1 MKNCKYGQY
10 DENSR
15 ASILKYSLLLLNKS
29 LRDLYQEEIEKLPE
43 EYLNPKAKGQIGT
56 LVEKLHFEYEP
67 NNRSEPD
74 FLEARLELKTT
85 PLKISRGSYVSKE
98 RLVLGMIDYQ
108 QIVNENFDT
117 SSFIKKNSA
126 LLLMFYLYEKDKIT
140 EQLFKLIKLWEIPED
155 DYEVIK
161 QDWETIYSKI
171 RSGKAEE
178 LSGGDTFY
186 LEAARK
192 GAGKG
197 KDLTEQP
204 FSNLMANRRAFAFK
218 SKYVNLIIKE
228 DGELE
233 NVLDSDF
240 INSKKTAEEY
250 IIQKFKPYLGKS
262 VSELENIFNL
272 SYSERKK
279 DKSSVISKA
288 ILGVPQSKKIAEFEK
303 ANIQMKTV
311 TLGNN
316 NLVKESMSFKRI
328 DYHKI
333 INEKWLN
340 SDFYNDVVDKKFF
353 FVIFK
358 DNEFGIRVLEKVLFW
373 NMPPEMREQARE
385 FWLDTRKKI
394 REGETSNFWKI
405 SDNKTF
411 HVRPKARDS
420 KDLTTLRD
428 GSQAPKLGYWINAKI
443 IEDIIR

>member
-1 MKNCKYGQY
+1 MKNCKYGKY

-29 LRDLYQEEIEKLPE
+29 LRDLYQEEIEKLPA

>member
-29 LRDLYQEEIEKLPE
+29 LRDLYQEEIEKLPA

-140 EQLFKLIKLWEIPED
+140 EQLFKLIKLWEIPEN

-385 FWLDTRKKI
+385 FWLDTREKI